1 MKQNKGFTLIELLVV
16 IVIIGIIAGAVLVAI
31 NPAQLTAK
39 ARDSKRMND
48 ISTVRNGIN
57 LALANQEI
65 TLVDTLGP
73 NVQPA
78 IAGDAGDPNAALTS
92 CLGDPCVTVGWVKVV
107 VPTGKTG
114 ISKYLPALPLD
125 PSSTVIDTESFFY
138 VYESDG
144 SVFEVK
150 TLFETDDYKPKYAVD
165 GGNEAGFYE
174 IGTGIVDL
182 PVVAP

>member
-1 MKQNKGFTLIELLVV
+1 MMKNKGFTLIELLVV

-48 ISTVRNGIN
+48 ISTVRDGIN
-57 LALANQEI
+57 LALADQEI

-73 NVQPA
+73 KVQPA
-78 IAGDAGDPNAALTS
+78 IAADPNSALTS
-92 CLGDPCVTVGWVKVV
+92 CLGDPCVTVGWVEVV

-125 PSSTVIDTESFFY
+125 PSSTVIGTDSFFY

-150 TLFETDDYKPKYAVD
+150 TKFETEDYQPKYAVD
-165 GGNEAGFYE
+165 GGNEADFYE

-182 PVVAP
+182 PVVTP

>member
-48 ISTVRNGIN
+48 ISTVRDGIN
-57 LALANQEI
+57 LALADQEI
-65 TLVDTLGP
+65 ALVNTAGP
-73 NVQPA
+73 IVQTA
-78 IAGDAGDPNAALTS
+78 IAGDPNVALTS
-92 CLGDPCVTVGWVKVV
+92 CLGTPCLTVGWVKVE
-107 VPTGKTG
+107 VPLGKTG

-125 PSSTVIDTESFFY
+125 PSSTVIGTDSFFY

-174 IGTGIVDL
+174 IGTGVVAL
-182 PVVAP
+182 PVAP

>member
-1 MKQNKGFTLIELLVV
+1 MKSNKGFTLIELLVV

-48 ISTVRNGIN
+48 ISTVRDGIN
-57 LALANQEI
+57 LALADQEI
-65 TLVDTLGP
+65 ALYDTAGP
-73 NVQPA
+73 MVQDA
-78 IAGDAGDPNAALTS
+78 IAANVNVAKTS
-92 CLGDPCVTVGWVKVV
+92 CTGSPCLTIGWVKVE
-107 VPTGKTG
+107 VPTGKIG

-125 PSSTVIDTESFFY
+125 PTSAIVGPFNYKY
-138 VYESDG
+138 VYESNG
-144 SVFEVK
+144 TVFEVK

-165 GGNEAGFYE
+165 GGNEADYYE
-174 IGTGIVDL
+174 IGTGIVAL